1 MVDTIVS
8 LLEIVDLTPADGVMS
23 VIGTAVLFVFYQV
36 LSSRV
41 FQPVLAHIE
50 KREEL
55 TTGYLRTAS
64 EMKQKTSALREQYEG
79 ALFEARVEAQSARS
93 LAVAAAKE
101 KAAAILRVAEEEAQ
115 AEVVAGRGVI
125 QDQIAQAEAASE
137 KEVTT
142 LADTLAGSVD
152 ARLSA

>member
-8 LLEIVDLTPADGVMS
+8 LLKIVDLTPADGVAS
-23 VIGTAVLFVFYQV
+23 VIGTAVLFVFYQI
-36 LSSRV
+36 LSKRV

-101 KAAAILRVAEEEAQ
+101 KAATILRLAEEEAQ
-115 AEVVAGRGVI
+115 KQVVEGRSVI
-125 QDQIAQAEAASE
+125 QEQIAKAEAASE
-137 KEVTT
+137 EEVTS
-142 LADTLAGSVD
+142 LADTLTGSVD